1 MTTFND
7 KQKRAWTLELT
18 VGSARRVKAD
28 TTVDL
33 VNIISLENDGK
44 ASMEALGK
52 LVEDPFALVDV
63 IFSLCKP
70 QAEKEGITDKQFA
83 DLLDA
88 DAVEAAANALVE
100 EIINFC
106 PAAKRKALK
115 KINQIAQRIAA
126 KNEAE
131 LDEMLESG
139 QLERELEKQLNAS
152 YTNTRE
158 SSVSTPTPSPSA
170 S

>member
-7 KQKRAWTLELT
+7 KTKTPWTLELT

-33 VNIISLENDGK
+33 VNIISLDGDGK
-44 ASMEALGK
+44 ASMKTLEK
-52 LVEDPFALVDV
+52 LIEDPFALVNV

-70 QAEKEGITDKQFA
+70 QAEKAGITDEAFA
-83 DLLDA
+83 ELLDA

-100 EIINFC
+100 EIINFT
-106 PAAKRKALK
+106 PAAKRKALT
-115 KINQIAQRIAA
+115 KIHQIAQRIAA
-126 KNEAE
+126 KNEAA
-131 LDEMLESG
+131 LDQILESG
-139 QLERELEKQLNAS
+139 QLEEQIEKQLKIS
-152 YTNTRE
+152 STSTPE
-158 SSVSTPTPSPSA
+158 SSASIPTPSPSA